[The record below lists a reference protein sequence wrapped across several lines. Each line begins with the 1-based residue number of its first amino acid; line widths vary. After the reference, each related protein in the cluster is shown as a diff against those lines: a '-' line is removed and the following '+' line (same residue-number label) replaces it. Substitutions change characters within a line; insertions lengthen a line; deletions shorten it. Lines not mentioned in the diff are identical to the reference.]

1 MAAAPIQNPKQ
12 EFWGVLVLA
21 LGFGLVGIDRCLL
34 SPMFPTIAHDLHLSY
49 GGIGVITG
57 ALAIAWGFAALIMG
71 NLSDRIGQRIVLTG
85 SAATAVAVPI
95 QVVRRAS
102 LDTGGTAATTTANP
116 GVTTQIASRD
126 TTVATNASAS
136 ATLISYTAVPTIND
150 SAPVYVDS
158 TVLGLAA
165 TSVGVVSAPTVFD
178 WSRDIENLLQV
189 PTLAKGST
197 QQLCVN
203 FGTTSITTGVL
214 TGQITW
220 TEE

>member
-1 MAAAPIQNPKQ
+1 MKIRSALLTALLLGLSAPAFAQVNTVPQTGLTTGYLPKTTYSSA
-12 EFWGVLVLA
+12 F
-21 LGFGLVGIDRCLL
+21 FGLVPPASATDMVC
-34 SPMFPTIAHDLHLSY
+34 IAASATKT
-49 GGIGVITG
+49 V
-57 ALAIAWGFAALIMG
+57 
-71 NLSDRIGQRIVLTG
+71 RVQRIVLTG

>member
-1 MAAAPIQNPKQ
+1 MKIRSALLTALLLGLSAPAFAQVNTVPQTDLTTGYLPKTTYSSA
-12 EFWGVLVLA
+12 F
-21 LGFGLVGIDRCLL
+21 FGLVPPASATDMVC
-34 SPMFPTIAHDLHLSY
+34 IAASATKT
-49 GGIGVITG
+49 V
-57 ALAIAWGFAALIMG
+57 
-71 NLSDRIGQRIVLTG
+71 RVQRIVLTG

-150 SAPVYVDS
+150 SAPVYIDS